1 MNIKWIGTLH
11 LLKSVDVWH
20 LFLSFAFM
28 GDVILVPKMSKD
40 VLLNIVKNFDKT
52 DDFRQS

>member
-1 MNIKWIGTLH
+1 MNIKWIVTLH
-11 LLKSVDVWH
+11 LLESVVWY

-28 GDVILVPKMSKD
+28 DDVILVPKMSKD